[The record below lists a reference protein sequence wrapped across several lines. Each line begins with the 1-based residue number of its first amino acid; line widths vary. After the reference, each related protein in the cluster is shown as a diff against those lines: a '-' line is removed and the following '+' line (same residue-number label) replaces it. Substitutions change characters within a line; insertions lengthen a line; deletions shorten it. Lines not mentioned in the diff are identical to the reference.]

1 MNEPITNKEQYLVTE
16 EEPIPEEFK
25 DLIIP
30 NQNNISENNPNNLK
44 PKVVISSNPQINN
57 ITMIN
62 KNVQVQNLNIPNKES
77 TTTSKKNIT
86 DRKNNSSSKGFINE
100 KPNPT
105 YTNTNYNNN
114 NYNISSIT
122 RATKSRSTLP
132 NFDTSKFDNYNL
144 EQMRYDLQKDYS
156 YLHIDKDEEFLNRM
170 QFDIYKRQF
179 REDRINKLVEQSK
192 VKIDEDERIK
202 AFNRLILDANRR
214 IEAQENMEKIKN
226 KLEED
231 ISTGIQKKYSDEEW
245 KEIYNK
251 RFKLYL
257 DNINKKREENIK
269 INMMKKINDENEEIK
284 MCNIKKA
291 SQEHIDK
298 EAQRMYDEAKKRKI
312 KMDEKLR
319 NINKY
324 NYEDDNPSKYVKK
337 IKSEAYCFLDDD
349 DYNNMNN
356 YKGGIF
362 NEYYIG
368 KNNNYKNPRQM
379 KKKKGMAVS
388 EFNNKRFDKRQ
399 RMGKSCSNININN
412 KNNSKNIKPNEI
424 LPYNNN
430 FNHKNNPSFS
440 NNNYNIEEERNN
452 LIQMANMKLL
462 KQMSANDLSKNDG
475 KNKFQYKYNKDNHTS
490 GVSEIIDQFC
500 LRNINNSNNNI
511 N

>member
-1 MNEPITNKEQYLVTE
+1 MNKEQNLITE
-16 EEPIPEEFK
+16 EEPIPEEYK

-62 KNVQVQNLNIPNKES
+62 KNIQVQNLSIPNKES
-77 TTTSKKNIT
+77 IINLKKNIT
-86 DRKNNSSSKGFINE
+86 DRNNNNTSKGFINE
-100 KPNPT
+100 KPNPI
-105 YTNTNYNNN
+105 YTNTNNNNN
-114 NYNISSIT
+114 NYIISSIT

-144 EQMRYDLQKDYS
+144 EQMRYDLLKDYS
-156 YLHIDKDEEFLNRM
+156 YLHIDKDENFLNRM

-179 REDRINKLVEQSK
+179 KENRINKLVEQSK

-231 ISTGIQKKYSDEEW
+231 ISAGNQKKYSDEEW

-251 RFKLYL
+251 RFKLYM

-269 INMMKKINDENEEIK
+269 INMMKKIKDENDEIK
-284 MCNIKKA
+284 LCNIKKA

-319 NINKY
+319 NLNKY

-337 IKSEAYCFLDDD
+337 IKSEAYNFLDDD
-349 DYNNMNN
+349 DYDNLINYEGDIFNDY
-356 YKGGIF
+356 YKG
-362 NEYYIG
+362 
-368 KNNNYKNPRQM
+368 KNISYKNPGQIR
-379 KKKKGMAVS
+379 KKKGMFVS

-412 KNNSKNIKPNEI
+412 KNNSKNIKSNGI
-424 LPYNNN
+424 LPYNNG
-430 FNHKNNPSFS
+430 FIHKNNPSFS
-440 NNNYNIEEERNN
+440 NDNYNIEEERNK
-452 LIQMANMKLL
+452 LIQMANKKIF
-462 KQMSANDLSKNDG
+462 KQISSNDLANNND
-475 KNKFQYKYNKDNHTS
+475 KNKFQYKFNKDNHTS
-490 GVSEIIDQFC
+490 GVSEIIDQFF
-500 LRNINNSNNNI
+500 LRHINNNNI
-511 N
+511 VN

>member
-1 MNEPITNKEQYLVTE
+1 MNKEQNLITE
-16 EEPIPEEFK
+16 EEPIPEEYK

-62 KNVQVQNLNIPNKES
+62 NNIQVQNLSIPNKES
-77 TTTSKKNIT
+77 IINLKKNIT
-86 DRKNNSSSKGFINE
+86 DRNNNSTSKGFINE
-100 KPNPT
+100 KPNPI
-105 YTNTNYNNN
+105 YTNTNNNNN

-144 EQMRYDLQKDYS
+144 EQMRYDLLKDYS
-156 YLHIDKDEEFLNRM
+156 YLHIDKDENFLNRM

-179 REDRINKLVEQSK
+179 KEDRINKLVEQSK

-231 ISTGIQKKYSDEEW
+231 ISAGIQKKYSDEEW

-251 RFKLYL
+251 RFKLYM

-269 INMMKKINDENEEIK
+269 INMMKKIKDENEEIK
-284 MCNIKKA
+284 LCNIKKA

-298 EAQRMYDEAKKRKI
+298 EAQRMYDEAKKRKN

-319 NINKY
+319 NLNKY

-337 IKSEAYCFLDDD
+337 IKSEAYNFLDDD
-349 DYNNMNN
+349 DYDNLINYEGDIFNDY
-356 YKGGIF
+356 YKG
-362 NEYYIG
+362 
-368 KNNNYKNPRQM
+368 NNISYKKPGQIR
-379 KKKKGMAVS
+379 KKKGMAVS

-412 KNNSKNIKPNEI
+412 KNNSKNIKSNGI
-424 LPYNNN
+424 LPYNND
-430 FNHKNNPSFS
+430 FIHKNNPSFS
-440 NNNYNIEEERNN
+440 NDNYNIEEERNK
-452 LIQMANMKLL
+452 LIQMANKKIF
-462 KQMSANDLSKNDG
+462 KQISSNDLANNND
-475 KNKFQYKYNKDNHTS
+475 KNKFKYKYNKDNHTS
-490 GVSEIIDQFC
+490 GVSEIIDQFF
-500 LRNINNSNNNI
+500 LRHINKNNNA

>member
-1 MNEPITNKEQYLVTE
+1 MNDSNMNKEQYLITE

-30 NQNNISENNPNNLK
+30 NQNNISENNPKNLK

-62 KNVQVQNLNIPNKES
+62 KDIQVQNLNIPNKES
-77 TTTSKKNIT
+77 IISSKKNVT
-86 DRKNNSSSKGFINE
+86 DRKNNSSKGLITE
-100 KPNPT
+100 KPNPI
-105 YTNTNYNNN
+105 YTNTNNNIN
-114 NYNISSIT
+114 NFNISSIT

-144 EQMRYDLQKDYS
+144 EQMRYDLVKDYS
-156 YLHIDKDEEFLNRM
+156 YLHINKDEEFLNRM
-170 QFDIYKRQF
+170 QFDIYKRQL

-231 ISTGIQKKYSDEEW
+231 ISTGNQKKYSDEEW
-245 KEIYNK
+245 KEIYSK
-251 RFKLYL
+251 RFKLYM

-269 INMMKKINDENEEIK
+269 INMMKKIKDENDEIK
-284 MCNIKKA
+284 LCSIKKA

-324 NYEDDNPSKYVKK
+324 NYEDNNPSKYIKK
-337 IKSEAYCFLDDD
+337 IKSEAYNFLDDN
-349 DYNNMNN
+349 DYNNMNI
-356 YKGGIF
+356 YEGEF
-362 NEYYIG
+362 NDYYIG
-368 KNNNYKNPRQM
+368 KNINYKKPRQM
-379 KKKKGMAVS
+379 RKKKGMAVS

-412 KNNSKNIKPNEI
+412 KNNTKNKKSNGI

-430 FNHKNNPSFS
+430 FSHKNNPSFS
-440 NNNYNIEEERNN
+440 NNNYNIEEERNK
-452 LIQMANMKLL
+452 LLQMANLKFL
-462 KQMSANDLSKNDG
+462 KQKQKSTNDLVNNNV
-475 KNKFQYKYNKDNHTS
+475 KNKFQYKYNKDNPTS
-490 GVSEIIDQFC
+490 GVREIIDQFF
-500 LRNINNSNNNI
+500 LRYINNNNNA

>member
-1 MNEPITNKEQYLVTE
+1 
-16 EEPIPEEFK
+16 
-25 DLIIP
+25 
-30 NQNNISENNPNNLK
+30 
-44 PKVVISSNPQINN
+44 
-57 ITMIN
+57 
-62 KNVQVQNLNIPNKES
+62 
-77 TTTSKKNIT
+77 
-86 DRKNNSSSKGFINE
+86 
-100 KPNPT
+100 
-105 YTNTNYNNN
+105 
-114 NYNISSIT
+114 
-122 RATKSRSTLP
+122 
-132 NFDTSKFDNYNL
+132 
-144 EQMRYDLQKDYS
+144 
-156 YLHIDKDEEFLNRM
+156 
-170 QFDIYKRQF
+170 
-179 REDRINKLVEQSK
+179 
-192 VKIDEDERIK
+192 
-202 AFNRLILDANRR
+202 
-214 IEAQENMEKIKN
+214 
-226 KLEED
+226 
-231 ISTGIQKKYSDEEW
+231 
-245 KEIYNK
+245 
-251 RFKLYL
+251 
-257 DNINKKREENIK
+257 
-269 INMMKKINDENEEIK
+269 MMKKINDENEEIK

-462 KQMSANDLSKNDG
+462 KQMSSNDLSKNDG

-490 GVSEIIDQFC
+490 GVSEIIDQFF

>member
-1 MNEPITNKEQYLVTE
+1 MNKEQYLVTE

-30 NQNNISENNPNNLK
+30 NQNNISENNPDDLK
-44 PKVVISSNPQINN
+44 PKAVILSNPQINN

-62 KNVQVQNLNIPNKES
+62 KNVQSQNLNIPNKES
-77 TTTSKKNIT
+77 TITSKKNIT
-86 DRKNNSSSKGFINE
+86 DRKNSSKGFINE
-100 KPNPT
+100 KPNPI
-105 YTNTNYNNN
+105 YTNTNNNNN
-114 NYNISSIT
+114 NYIISSIT

-156 YLHIDKDEEFLNRM
+156 YLHIDKDENFLNRM

-179 REDRINKLVEQSK
+179 KEDRINKLVEQSK
-192 VKIDEDERIK
+192 AKIDEDERIK

-231 ISTGIQKKYSDEEW
+231 ISAGNQKKYSDEEW

-251 RFKLYL
+251 RFKLYM

-269 INMMKKINDENEEIK
+269 INMMKKIKDENEEIK
-284 MCNIKKA
+284 LCNIKKA

-319 NINKY
+319 NLNKY

-337 IKSEAYCFLDDD
+337 IKSEAYNFLDDD
-349 DYNNMNN
+349 DYDNLINYEGDIFNDY
-356 YKGGIF
+356 YKG
-362 NEYYIG
+362 
-368 KNNNYKNPRQM
+368 KNISYKKPGQIR
-379 KKKKGMAVS
+379 KKKGMAVS

-412 KNNSKNIKPNEI
+412 KNNSKNIKSNGI
-424 LPYNNN
+424 LPYNND
-430 FNHKNNPSFS
+430 FIHKNNPSFS
-440 NNNYNIEEERNN
+440 NDNYNIEEERNK
-452 LIQMANMKLL
+452 LIQMANKKIF
-462 KQMSANDLSKNDG
+462 KQMSENDLANNND
-475 KNKFQYKYNKDNHTS
+475 KNKFKYKYKYNKDNHTS
-490 GVSEIIDQFC
+490 GVSEIIDQFF
-500 LRNINNSNNNI
+500 LRHINKNNNA

>member
-1 MNEPITNKEQYLVTE
+1 MKEPIINKEQYLTTE

-25 DLIIP
+25 ELIIP
-30 NQNNISENNPNNLK
+30 NKNNISENNPNNLK
-44 PKVVISSNPQINN
+44 PKVIVSSNPQINN

-62 KNVQVQNLNIPNKES
+62 KNIQVQKLSIPNKTS
-77 TTTSKKNIT
+77 TNISKKNIT
-86 DRKNNSSSKGFINE
+86 DRKNNSSKALINE
-100 KPNPT
+100 KSNPT
-105 YTNTNYNNN
+105 YATTNNNNN

-144 EQMRYDLQKDYS
+144 EQMRYDLLKDYS
-156 YLHIDKDEEFLNRM
+156 YLHINKDEEFLNRM

-192 VKIDEDERIK
+192 AKIDEDERIK

-231 ISTGIQKKYSDEEW
+231 ISTGNQKKYSDEEW

-251 RFKLYL
+251 RFKNYM

-269 INMMKKINDENEEIK
+269 ENMMKRIKDENEEIK
-284 MCNIKKA
+284 LCNVKKA
-291 SQEHIDK
+291 PQKHIDK

-337 IKSEAYCFLDDD
+337 IKSEAYCFLDDE
-349 DYNNMNN
+349 DYTNMNN
-356 YKGGIF
+356 IEGGIF
-362 NEYYIG
+362 NDYFIR
-368 KNNNYKNPRQM
+368 KNINNKKPRHLR
-379 KKKKGMAVS
+379 KKKGMAVS
-388 EFNNKRFDKRQ
+388 EFNNKRFDQRQ
-399 RMGKSCSNININN
+399 RMGKSCSNLKINN
-412 KNNSKNIKPNEI
+412 KNISNSRKPNGI
-424 LPYNNN
+424 LPYNNG
-430 FNHKNNPSFS
+430 FIYKNKPSFP
-440 NNNYNIEEERNN
+440 NNNYNIEEERNK
-452 LIQMANMKLL
+452 LIQMANMKIL
-462 KQMSANDLSKNDG
+462 KQLSSNDLTNNN
-475 KNKFQYKYNKDNHTS
+475 KNKFQYKHKKDNPTS
-490 GVSEIIDQFC
+490 GVSEIIDQFF
-500 LRNINNSNNNI
+500 LRHINKHNNAN
-511 N
+511 